1 MLSFKNDNKVT
12 WCFVNC
18 FFIIFLSFLLLVL
31 VCKNVILL
39 IEKKILH
46 DCGHAAVAGQ
56 SYTIG
61 NFLEGQEVTQKG
73 LILK

>member
-1 MLSFKNDNKVT
+1 M
-12 WCFVNC
+12 
-18 FFIIFLSFLLLVL
+18 LVL

-39 IEKKILH
+39 IEKKILD
-46 DCGHAAVAGQ
+46 DCGHVVVAGQ
-56 SYTIG
+56 SYIIG